1 MESLW
6 NSEVTLPKRKV
17 LARNRNVQTVV
28 IGAGLTGILTAY
40 FLKKK
45 GQEVIVLEAKKVA
58 SGQTSNTTAKITS
71 QHGLIY
77 EKLCKNIGQKKAGLY
92 AHANEE
98 AIEMYAKIIRERN
111 IDCDFERLPALL
123 YTACEEN
130 VQVLCKEAE
139 TAERLG
145 IASHFVEGELIKEL
159 PFMVRGAV
167 CFENQAQFH
176 PLKFIKHLAT
186 GLEIYEHTKVLS
198 VKGHVVVTEKGNI
211 VADHIVFAAHYPFMN
226 LPGFYFLREHQER
239 SYVLALEGT
248 TKLSAMYYGVDEDA
262 LSLRSAG
269 NDLLLGGGGHRSGKN
284 MMHCTCQEREKLG
297 YSFLRRMARKYY
309 PDTSEKAAWS
319 AQDCMPHDE
328 IPLIGKYSV
337 FRPYWY
343 VATGFKKWGM
353 TTAMIAA
360 VLISDQITGNV
371 NPYEKLYSPQRFL
384 PKAAFKNLLLDI
396 GESIRGLSLGL
407 FAGKERRCP
416 HMGCKLEWNEE
427 EASWDCPCHGS
438 RFDKEGEIIDNPAQI
453 NLTDKEEM

>member
-6 NSEVTLPKRKV
+6 NSEVKLPKRKV

-45 GQEVIVLEAKKVA
+45 GQEVIVVEADKIA

-98 AIEMYAKIIRERN
+98 AVEMYAKIIEKEE
-111 IDCDFERLPALL
+111 IACDFERLPALL
-123 YTACEEN
+123 YTVCDEK
-130 VQVLCKEAE
+130 VPQLCKEAE
-139 TAERLG
+139 TAKNLG
-145 IASHFVEGELIKEL
+145 IDAKFVEGSKIKEL
-159 PFMVRGAV
+159 PFEIKGAV
-167 CFENQAQFH
+167 RFEKQAQFH
-176 PLKFIKHLAT
+176 PLKFIKHLAA

-198 VKGHVVVTEKGNI
+198 VRGHVVVTDKGNI
-211 VADHIVFAAHYPFMN
+211 TADHIVFASHYPFLN
-226 LPGFYFLREHQER
+226 LPGLYFLRQHQER
-239 SYVLALEGT
+239 SYVLALNGIPE
-248 TKLSAMYYGVDEDA
+248 LSAMYYSVDEGGI
-262 LSLRSAG
+262 SFRSAG
-269 NDLLLGGGGHRSGKN
+269 NNLLLGGGGHRTGKN
-284 MMHCTCQEREKLG
+284 MMQCTCKEREKIG
-297 YSFLRRMARKYY
+297 YSYLRKEVQKYY
-309 PDTSEKAAWS
+309 PDAIEETAWS

-360 VLISDQITGNV
+360 ILISDQITQKA
-371 NPYEKLYSPQRFL
+371 NPYEKVFSPQRFL

-396 GESIRGLSLGL
+396 GESIKGLSLGL

-416 HMGCKLEWNEE
+416 HMGCRLEWNEE
-427 EASWDCPCHGS
+427 ESTWDCPCHGS
-438 RFDKEGEIIDNPAQI
+438 RFDREGKLIDNPAQI